1 MAETKPNFSEGITT
15 TLECPEPW
23 QRVIKVEITRDEYDK
38 EYTRRLKK
46 ARKGHQMRGHRKGH
60 SPLAVVEKE
69 MGTMVRMD
77 AIEALVPRAYMAG
90 VVEHKIN
97 PITEPALENL
107 EWEDETAPLTFD
119 LMVEVRPE
127 IETVDFENI
136 PVKKREV
143 EVTDEALTEVLDR
156 LRESKARFEIVEREA
171 AKDDQVTLDLTPAG
185 EDGSPD
191 PGQKIEDQQLIL
203 GAESNMPAFNEAM
216 AGVKAGETRV
226 VEVLY
231 PEDHPNEALKGKTMS
246 FHCDIKQVAEKVLPE
261 LDDELAASFEEGKT
275 LEDLKQDIRDNL
287 AKEQENTIAQEMDR
301 QIQEELVRRNDVPVP
316 PSMVERY
323 LAQGLEDLH
332 NRNQQVGRPN
342 TPEEDAQYREAG
354 KPHAEKALQ
363 LMFIMEAI
371 QSKEEIKVTD
381 QDVDER
387 IVELAAQSGIEDVER
402 YREFFKSGD
411 ELSRMKY
418 DILERRTHDFLL
430 SRAQIETV
438 PADTKIF
445 AEEE

>member
-1 MAETKPNFSEGITT
+1 
-15 TLECPEPW
+15 
-23 QRVIKVEITRDEYDK
+23 
-38 EYTRRLKK
+38 
-46 ARKGHQMRGHRKGH
+46 
-60 SPLAVVEKE
+60 
-69 MGTMVRMD
+69 
-77 AIEALVPRAYMAG
+77 
-90 VVEHKIN
+90 
-97 PITEPALENL
+97 
-107 EWEDETAPLTFD
+107 
-119 LMVEVRPE
+119 
-127 IETVDFENI
+127 
-136 PVKKREV
+136 
-143 EVTDEALTEVLDR
+143 
-156 LRESKARFEIVEREA
+156 
-171 AKDDQVTLDLTPAG
+171 
-185 EDGSPD
+185 
-191 PGQKIEDQQLIL
+191 
-203 GAESNMPAFNEAM
+203 
-216 AGVKAGETRV
+216 
-226 VEVLY
+226 
-231 PEDHPNEALKGKTMS
+231 MS

>member
-185 EDGSPD
+185 EDGESRSRPEDRRPATD
-191 PGQKIEDQQLIL
+191 PGRRKQHARLQRGHGRRQGWRNACGR
-203 GAESNMPAFNEAM
+203 GAVPRRSPQRSPQ
-216 AGVKAGETRV
+216 GQ
-226 VEVLY
+226 
-231 PEDHPNEALKGKTMS
+231 DHE
-246 FHCDIKQVAEKVLPE
+246 LP
-261 LDDELAASFEEGKT
+261 L
-275 LEDLKQDIRDNL
+275 
-287 AKEQENTIAQEMDR
+287 
-301 QIQEELVRRNDVPVP
+301 
-316 PSMVERY
+316 
-323 LAQGLEDLH
+323 
-332 NRNQQVGRPN
+332 
-342 TPEEDAQYREAG
+342 
-354 KPHAEKALQ
+354 
-363 LMFIMEAI
+363 
-371 QSKEEIKVTD
+371 
-381 QDVDER
+381 
-387 IVELAAQSGIEDVER
+387 
-402 YREFFKSGD
+402 
-411 ELSRMKY
+411 
-418 DILERRTHDFLL
+418 
-430 SRAQIETV
+430 
-438 PADTKIF
+438 
-445 AEEE
+445 